1 LFVPDILAK
10 IWLSHPVR
18 YLAFAIMET
27 TTLELLA
34 SESRQAACHAAEEAK
49 QMDLSNDGYRAKFV
63 SVVTPVEQLTE
74 TAFRVACVLA
84 KNSPDMEETAQ
95 IWERMVGI
103 CDGVLEYLREFATVL
118 PGETRMDWY
127 DNILDWRNAAQERFE
142 LHS

>member
-1 LFVPDILAK
+1 
-10 IWLSHPVR
+10 
-18 YLAFAIMET
+18 
-27 TTLELLA
+27 
-34 SESRQAACHAAEEAK
+34 
-49 QMDLSNDGYRAKFV
+49 MDLSNDGYRAKFV

-84 KNSPDMEETAQ
+84 KNSPDVEETAQ

-103 CDGVLEYLREFATVL
+103 CDGVLEYLREFATAL